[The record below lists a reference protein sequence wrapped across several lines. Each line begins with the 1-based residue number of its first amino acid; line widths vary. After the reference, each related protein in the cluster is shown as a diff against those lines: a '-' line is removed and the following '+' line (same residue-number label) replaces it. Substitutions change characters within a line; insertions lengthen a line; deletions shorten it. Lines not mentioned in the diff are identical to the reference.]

1 MKSLFFVIVGALLGW
16 GITGFFTNGFETDY
30 LFILV
35 IGIVIGYS
43 IRRRKEK
50 EEFTES
56 VKGK

>member
-43 IRRRKEK
+43 ASGAERKK
-50 EEFTES
+50 
-56 VKGK
+56 KN